1 MLTFP
6 AVEFLVG
13 NKFRMEA
20 PFTEGVPYLSR
31 DEAKIA
37 TNKAHERRDRPR
49 ETGAIDVKETDIES
63 LQFLKLVRQGI
74 EAWLAIGEVSS
85 SPPPLLTQLI

>member
-1 MLTFP
+1 M
-6 AVEFLVG
+6 G

-31 DEAKIA
+31 DEERIA
-37 TNKAHERRDRPR
+37 LSKAHERRDRPR
-49 ETGAIDVKETDIES
+49 ETGAIDVKETDTES

-74 EAWLAIGEVSS
+74 EAWLALGEVGFNI
-85 SPPPLLTQLI
+85 LFRFTRLI